1 MKTVN
6 EYKQS
11 LIGALDYVKY
21 SVRCL
26 GCDGSCNECEYFLAI
41 EKIENAIE
49 KLGELVEKETPKP
62 LSFEEL
68 KEGMWVWDNAK
79 KWWIKVLEIR
89 VANNEDDVFAE
100 GIKIIK
106 LGYHVFNWQEFIF
119 EENRFYRKQVEE

>member
-1 MKTVN
+1 MTK
-6 EYKQS
+6 EECLK
-11 LIGALDYVKY
+11 ALDNLSRYADIGRAKH
-21 SVRCL
+21 RAG
-26 GCDGSCNECEYFLAI
+26 GCVVDNFVSNNEDVIYNLICDNFD
-41 EKIENAIE
+41 N
-49 KLGELVEKETPKP
+49 PP
-62 LSFEEL
+62 LKFEEL
-68 KEGMWVWDNAK
+68 EVGMWVWDNTK